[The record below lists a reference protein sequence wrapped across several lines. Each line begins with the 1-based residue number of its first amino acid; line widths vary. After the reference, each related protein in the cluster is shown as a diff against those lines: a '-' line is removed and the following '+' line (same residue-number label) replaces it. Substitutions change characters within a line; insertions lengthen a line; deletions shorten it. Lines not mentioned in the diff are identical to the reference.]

1 MLPNKK
7 LITIDNNQELIKE
20 LLFDLVLEPRI
31 KALKWSQI
39 TKQSPNLKV
48 GYPGQHLASLVVG
61 MVGEKT
67 GARGNDITDGSEVK
81 SCSRID
87 QLDNCK
93 DCKSKVL
100 RIENSCQNCNSLN
113 INRMDDSKWLFT
125 IRSENDLKVLTQDVD
140 RIILVI
146 ADYPAFNERNF
157 EDLRFQFFEIWTKS
171 PRNKH
176 FVTLMTNYYE
186 KIYLEHKKKNSNKTP
201 APKNF
206 WPYSYQFYMC
216 NPIKILNCIVKNAN
230 TKPEINIDYYVSP
243 QTDRNLL
250 ASELM
255 PIVLLKQEELKII
268 ASERDVSIEHLK
280 ENMPFISEELRLLL
294 TLRDT
299 DKASETT
306 PYQRL

>member
-100 RIENSCQNCNSLN
+100 RTENSCQNCNSLN

-146 ADYPAFNERNF
+146 ADYTAFNERNF